1 MKQYKGFMGK
11 HFMYVSIVRAE
22 LAIFAGNIAV
32 ESQHLPL
39 LLLREKKSKLITGF
53 IHEINII

>member
-1 MKQYKGFMGK
+1 MKR
-11 HFMYVSIVRAE
+11 FMYVSIVWAE

-39 LLLREKKSKLITGF
+39 LLMRQKNSKSKLITGF